1 MKWLFWVLLVS
12 LMCVNTVLAQSK
24 LSPKLKEGSERRAH
38 LSTMDTF
45 TMAVRNGPLFVSQYG
60 DQVKILTWHSAS
72 STLTFYATQ
81 SLIFGELI
89 EDENILF
96 IDAPDQ
102 PREESVLDV
111 PNFQYNRIRK
121 AQHQYPDNSGSGL
134 RLSLKE
140 RKFDEADID
149 LTGKTFSIGLEA
161 EDVSQH
167 ATDMATIILGA
178 GNTSPF
184 YKGIAPGAL
193 VASSDFNNLLPDDET
208 VLTQNGIYLQ
218 NHSYGVGIENYYGV
232 EAYAYD
238 QSIFSKPE
246 IVHVFSAGNAG
257 TSSPEDGTYSGL
269 SFANLTGT
277 FKQAKNTL
285 IVSAVDTSLAI
296 SPYNS
301 RGPAFDGRIKP
312 ELTAYGGGG
321 TSDAAAI
328 VSGIVT
334 LLQESFQKKTLHL
347 PSSALIKAVLIAGAD
362 DIGPEGIDFY
372 SGYGSAN
379 ASKSLQI
386 LESGWHNEATVT
398 KGENTTL
405 EIKIPAGVKQIK
417 LAVSWVDPA
426 AELNVTRALINDVD
440 AQLSHGGAT
449 WLPWVLDHSPSEAAL
464 NEPPQ
469 RAMDHLNNVEF
480 ISLESPEAGTYQLGL
495 SGANLSSASQEVSV
509 AWYFE
514 MADTFEWDFPTSSD
528 ILAANTAEWLSWNS
542 TFNASEGLMAYQ
554 LNDGEWV
561 DIGTVKLNEPFR
573 WATPKTSASA
583 RLKMTVGVN
592 EFVSNYFSI
601 SELPKVSVAFNC
613 EETFGLQWPQIEAA
627 QSYEVYEMGATSLDL
642 IGTTT
647 DTIYTI
653 DKSASV
659 YYSVAP
665 VIANAGGLRS
675 QALNYTFQGTFCYFN
690 FFAAERANEE
700 TVRITLN
707 LSTSANIEH
716 VEVLKSVNASEELL
730 TDIVPE
736 GQTSFVLSDPDLD
749 PGLMTYQAILYFK
762 DGTTLRS
769 DESSLYIEI
778 PGKLLLFPNPA
789 TDPYINL
796 LSSGTGQLLQ
806 ITDDQGKLVLE
817 KKLEESF
824 EYIIVQDF
832 REGLYLYRLMEGKK
846 VVDTGKF
853 IKY

>member
-24 LSPKLKEGSERRAH
+24 LSPKLMEESQRRAH

-45 TMAVRNGPLFVSQYG
+45 TMAVQNRPLFVSQYG
-60 DQVKILTWHSAS
+60 DRVKILTWHSAS

-121 AQHQYPDNSGSGL
+121 VQDQYPDISGSDL

-178 GNTSPF
+178 GNTSPL

-208 VLTQNGIYLQ
+208 LLTENGIYLQ

-238 QSIFSKPE
+238 QSIFSEPE

-334 LLQESFQKKTLHL
+334 LLQESFQKR
-347 PSSALIKAVLIAGAD
+347 P
-362 DIGPEGIDFY
+362 
-372 SGYGSAN
+372 
-379 ASKSLQI
+379 
-386 LESGWHNEATVT
+386 
-398 KGENTTL
+398 
-405 EIKIPAGVKQIK
+405 
-417 LAVSWVDPA
+417 
-426 AELNVTRALINDVD
+426 
-440 AQLSHGGAT
+440 
-449 WLPWVLDHSPSEAAL
+449 
-464 NEPPQ
+464 
-469 RAMDHLNNVEF
+469 
-480 ISLESPEAGTYQLGL
+480 
-495 SGANLSSASQEVSV
+495 
-509 AWYFE
+509 
-514 MADTFEWDFPTSSD
+514 
-528 ILAANTAEWLSWNS
+528 
-542 TFNASEGLMAYQ
+542 
-554 LNDGEWV
+554 
-561 DIGTVKLNEPFR
+561 
-573 WATPKTSASA
+573 
-583 RLKMTVGVN
+583 
-592 EFVSNYFSI
+592 
-601 SELPKVSVAFNC
+601 
-613 EETFGLQWPQIEAA
+613 
-627 QSYEVYEMGATSLDL
+627 
-642 IGTTT
+642 
-647 DTIYTI
+647 
-653 DKSASV
+653 
-659 YYSVAP
+659 
-665 VIANAGGLRS
+665 
-675 QALNYTFQGTFCYFN
+675 
-690 FFAAERANEE
+690 
-700 TVRITLN
+700 
-707 LSTSANIEH
+707 
-716 VEVLKSVNASEELL
+716 
-730 TDIVPE
+730 
-736 GQTSFVLSDPDLD
+736 
-749 PGLMTYQAILYFK
+749 
-762 DGTTLRS
+762 
-769 DESSLYIEI
+769 
-778 PGKLLLFPNPA
+778 
-789 TDPYINL
+789 
-796 LSSGTGQLLQ
+796 
-806 ITDDQGKLVLE
+806 
-817 KKLEESF
+817 
-824 EYIIVQDF
+824 
-832 REGLYLYRLMEGKK
+832 
-846 VVDTGKF
+846 
-853 IKY
+853 